1 MDKKLERILKKAPD
15 LYNGEFYHLRYSSIK
30 EYIEDLEYQLY
41 IFDEDE
47 VVKDAKEGYELAKR
61 SNVSKHTLDGAKR
74 EYEEIKEE
82 YNQLKKHLEY
92 IKKEVV

>member
-1 MDKKLERILKKAPD
+1 MNKQLKNILDKAPD

-47 VVKDAKEGYELAKR
+47 VVEDAKEGYELVKR
-61 SNVSKHTLDGAKR
+61 SNVSKYTLDSAKR
-74 EYEEIKEE
+74 EYKEIKEE
-82 YNQLKKHLEY
+82 YNQLKKHLKY
-92 IKKEVV
+92 IKGVK